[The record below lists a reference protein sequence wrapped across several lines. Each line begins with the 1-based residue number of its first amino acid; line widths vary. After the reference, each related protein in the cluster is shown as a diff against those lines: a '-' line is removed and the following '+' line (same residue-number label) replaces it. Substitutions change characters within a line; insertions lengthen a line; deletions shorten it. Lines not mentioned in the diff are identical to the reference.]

1 MTERVTIKQVA
12 DKLGVSMMTVSR
24 ALNNRP
30 NVDEETKKRVME
42 TARKMGYIQNHI
54 AKSLVQKRTFT
65 VGIVVPEITHS
76 FFPDAIKGMEEVI
89 NSAGYQIIFTHTA
102 EDSNR
107 EVAAIE
113 TLASKRVDGILIS
126 MAESVRDFSIY
137 KQIINMKLP
146 MVFFDRCAYNIGAS
160 CVGINDDESSF
171 KITDYLI
178 KKGYKKI
185 AHLAGPTTISIGRER
200 LNGYKKA
207 LSDSKIKFRE
217 EYVKIA
223 GLHETEG
230 YEAMKEILSLP
241 KTKLPEAVV
250 CVNDP
255 CAFGAMNAIKEAGLK
270 IPDDIAVVGF
280 TDDIRA
286 DLVRPSLTTIKQ
298 PAYEIGRRAAKKLI
312 SHIEDNSE
320 PIEDIYLA
328 TEIVER
334 NSTKN

>member
-1 MTERVTIKQVA
+1 MAERVTIKQVA
-12 DKLGVSMMTVSR
+12 NKLGVSMMTVSR

-30 NVDEETKKRVME
+30 NVDEKTKKRVME
-42 TARKMGYIQNHI
+42 TAREMGYIQNHI

-89 NSAGYQIIFTHTA
+89 NLAGYQIIFTHSA
-102 EDSNR
+102 EDSKK

-146 MVFFDRCAYNIGAS
+146 IVFFDRCVHNLGAS

-171 KITDYLI
+171 NITEYLV
-178 KKGYKKI
+178 KKGYSKI

-200 LNGYKKA
+200 LNGYKRA
-207 LSDSKIKFRE
+207 LLNSNIEVKD
-217 EYVKIA
+217 EYIKIA
-223 GLHETEG
+223 GLHETGG
-230 YEAMKEILSLP
+230 YEAMKELLSSP
-241 KTKLPEAVV
+241 SDQLPEAVV

-270 IPDDIAVVGF
+270 IPEDIAVVGF

-286 DLVRPSLTTIKQ
+286 NLVTPSLTTIKQ
-298 PAYEIGRRAAKKLI
+298 PAYEIGRKAAEKLI
-312 SHIEDNSE
+312 AHIENDSE
-320 PIEDIYLA
+320 PVEDIYLA

-334 NSTKN
+334 KSTGI